1 MGLALWTPKNKGVI
15 MKTIPGLE
23 LEKSKISTSHITHFI
38 LTLLTGGFWA
48 IIWIIATFRNQ
59 NKIKKI
65 DREILELKIRDEHN
79 LKQKA

>member
-38 LTLLTGGFWA
+38 LTLLTGFWA

-65 DREILELKIRDEHN
+65 DREILELKIIDAYN
-79 LKQKA
+79 PKQ